1 MTATDAA
8 LEAARIAQ
16 AERRYRARLTREA
29 QHAGNPTLVQAI
41 TDAWEPIRLFQR
53 EMNRYGRYERQE
65 PEGVVVN
72 D

>member
-1 MTATDAA
+1 MNATDAA

-16 AERRYRARLTREA
+16 ALRRERARIAREA
-29 QHAGNPTLVQAI
+29 LHAGNPAVVEAI
-41 TDAWEPIRLFQR
+41 REAWEPIRLFQQ
-53 EMNRYGRYERQE
+53 ELNHGRYERQE